1 MRRAL
6 ALAALALALGA
17 GSAAADTFEVVSE
30 DAPQLPSAETP
41 NAPGSILLPTNAFS
55 APLGLP
61 QQRTYEELRALWVGA
76 GDAYGIPWQVLAAI
90 NKIESNFGRN
100 MGPSSAGAVGWM
112 QFMPETWLRW
122 GTDGDGNGIADPW
135 SPDDAIVSAARYLAA
150 AGGRADVP
158 RAIFA
163 YNHAQWYVDDV
174 LELAAVFGN
183 GESGADA
190 AFALDR
196 LGVELEAAQQAVA
209 AAGEALRLAE
219 ARQAPLEQAALA
231 AVARAADP
239 ALIVSELLPA
249 QKAAFE
255 ADALRIAG
263 AAEIE
268 RLRQEL
274 ASAEATLEQVRSG
287 AHAASFNPAAAG
299 LLGGP
304 SRADGYVFPVGGGP
318 ALVSVGR
325 DHHDYP
331 AADIAAP
338 LGSPVYALA
347 DALVVEPVDDAR
359 CGIGILLQTG
369 EGLRWVYCHLSYR
382 DPAVQPGAFFPAGQP
397 VGLVGSTG
405 RSSGPH
411 LHLALKPETQFP
423 QDQTWFGEFAG
434 TAFSWA
440 DAPSQVAVREAPVFA
455 AEPPGEDEV
464 IEFSLS
470 LSGG

>member
-17 GSAAADTFEVVSE
+17 GSAAADTFEVVPE
-30 DAPQLPSAETP
+30 DAVRLPSAETP
-41 NAPGSILLPTNAFS
+41 NAPGSLLLPTNAFS

-61 QQRTYEELRALWVGA
+61 QERTYEELRALWVGA

-174 LELAAVFGN
+174 LELAAVFG
-183 GESGADA
+183 GDGAGADA

-196 LGVELEAAQQAVA
+196 LGVELEAAQQSVA
-209 AAGEALRLAE
+209 AAGDALRLAE
-219 ARQAPLEQAALA
+219 ERQVPLEQAAMA
-231 AVARAADP
+231 ASARAADP
-239 ALIVSELLPA
+239 SLILSDLLPA

-255 ADALRIAG
+255 ADALRLAG
-263 AAEIE
+263 EAEIE
-268 RLRQEL
+268 LLRQEL
-274 ASAEATLEQVRSG
+274 ESAETALEEARSG
-287 AHAASFNPAAAG
+287 THAASFNPAAAG

-318 ALVSVGR
+318 ALVSVGHE
-325 DHHDYP
+325 HHDYP

-359 CGIGILLQTG
+359 CGIGILLQTSD
-369 EGLRWVYCHLSYR
+369 GLRWVYCHLSYR
-382 DPAVQPGAFFPAGQP
+382 DPAVLPGAFLGAGQP

-411 LHLALKPETQFP
+411 LHLALKPETRFP
-423 QDQTWFGEFAG
+423 QEQPWFAEFAG
-434 TAFSWA
+434 TAFRWA
-440 DAPSQVAVREAPVFA
+440 DAPTEIAVREAPVFA
-455 AEPPGEDEV
+455 AEPSEGAPV
-464 IEFSLS
+464 VEFTLS
-470 LSGG
+470 RSRG